1 MRTQKNYASA
11 AMGIVALASLVTFAE
26 GSAPSP
32 DPDAETF
39 GSQVDQLERAGKYS
53 EAVPIATK
61 LLDLCEKTMGA
72 EHPATAVILDK
83 LGRLYDAAGDY
94 AKAEPLFQRALKI
107 YERAFAPDDVHT
119 AAALNN
125 LAELY
130 RHMGAYGKAEP
141 LYERALR
148 IDEKVNGVDSSKT
161 SAATLNNLGLVY
173 SATGRYAKAESI
185 FAQALAVSEKNAGS
199 EHPDTAAACNNL
211 AHLYEDIGDYAK
223 AKPLYLR
230 ALKIDEKALGAEH
243 PNVATLLSGLG
254 SLYKH
259 TGDSGKAESLL
270 QRALKIRE
278 KALGPEHPSTAQGLN
293 NLAALYEE
301 IGDYTN
307 AQPLYERALK
317 IREKF
322 LGEDSADT
330 ATSITNLAGLY
341 RAIGDY
347 SQAERLFQRSST
359 IYERALG
366 VEHPRV
372 ALSLNNLAELY
383 LITGAYD
390 KAERFFQ
397 RALRI
402 DEAVLGKEHPDTAA
416 ILNNLGALYFQA
428 GKYPRAESFYH
439 RSVRISEKALGSDH
453 LQTAT
458 ALTNLAYCFLENDKI
473 AEATDLV
480 SRINRA
486 EEKYLANVLSFTS
499 ERQRLAFQQTASP
512 YSLPARLNMPDVLA
526 QTILRRKGLVLDSL
540 LEDRL
545 ISQAT
550 EEPEQREII
559 TELLS
564 AKQRF
569 MQVSLEAPKVPLEDA
584 TGQRE
589 TETQQLFH
597 QVEELE
603 AQLARHV
610 AGVGKAR
617 HALRVTVP
625 QVQAALRKDEALI
638 EFVRYNDSLGKNKW
652 EWRYGAIL
660 IASGSKP
667 GWCQLASA
675 AEIEKSIRLYQECTR
690 GERDEATLID
700 VLHALHA
707 QVWAPIEKLLPAGTA
722 TVAVSPDGELNFV
735 SFATLIDAEDKF
747 LCEKYSIRYLASGR
761 DLLRQNKSGRGPVT
775 VIFANP
781 DFEGA
786 DIALTS
792 ADGQMTALHSREMI
806 RDLQSLSLFPLP
818 GTAKEAA
825 RVEALIRKRN
835 GKVKVFLGANATEA
849 ELRRV
854 NSPRILHL
862 ATHGLFL
869 PETEIG
875 KEADPLH
882 LLNPVP
888 PRMLLNPMHRSG
900 LAFAGA
906 QKTLRA
912 WSRGDIPSTE
922 NDGILTAE
930 EVGGLK
936 LDGTWLVVLSAC
948 DTGSGESRAGEGVMG
963 LRRGFIQAGAQN
975 LLMTLW
981 PIDDETTVEI
991 MLDFYEAADRTG
1003 NASQALA
1010 DVQRDWL
1017 VRLRKERGLQAAVRL
1032 AGPFIMSSQG
1042 HL

>member
-1 MRTQKNYASA
+1 MPGQKNYASA
-11 AMGIVALASLVTFAE
+11 AMGIVALVSLVTFA
-26 GSAPSP
+26 GASSPSP
-32 DPDAETF
+32 DPDAETL
-39 GSQVDQLERAGKYS
+39 GSQVDQLERAGRYS
-53 EAVPIATK
+53 EAVPLATK
-61 LLDLCEKTMGA
+61 LLDRCEELMGE

-107 YERAFAPDDVHT
+107 DEKALGPDDVHT
-119 AAALNN
+119 AATINS

-130 RHMGAYGKAEP
+130 RHMGAYAKAEP
-141 LYERALR
+141 LFERVLK
-148 IDEKVNGVDSSKT
+148 IDGKT
-161 SAATLNNLGLVY
+161 GNRDNRNTAATLTNLASVY
-173 SATGRYAKAESI
+173 SARGKYSKAEAI
-185 FAQALAVSEKNAGS
+185 YLETLAVCEKTVGP
-199 EHPDTAAACNNL
+199 EHPDTATVCNQLANL
-211 AHLYEDIGDYAK
+211 YVDSGDYAK
-223 AKPLYLR
+223 AEGLFLR
-230 ALKIDEKALGAEH
+230 ALKIDEKALGADH
-243 PNVATLLSGLG
+243 PDIAKLLSGLG

-259 TGDSGKAESLL
+259 KGDSAKAEPLF
-270 QRALKIRE
+270 QRALKISE
-278 KALGPEHPSTAQGLN
+278 NALGSEHPSTAQALN
-293 NLAALYEE
+293 NLAALYED
-301 IGDYTN
+301 IGDYAN
-307 AQPLYERALK
+307 AQSFYERALK
-317 IREKF
+317 VREKV
-322 LGEDSADT
+322 LGEDSPDT
-330 ATSITNLAGLY
+330 ATSLNNLARLY
-341 RAIGDY
+341 CTIGDY
-347 SQAERLFQRSST
+347 QRAEPLFQRSST
-359 IYERALG
+359 IYEKAFG
-366 VEHPRV
+366 AEHPRV

-383 LITGAYD
+383 RITGAYAN
-390 KAERFFQ
+390 AEPLFE

-402 DEAVLGKEHPDTAA
+402 DETVLGKGHPDIAA
-416 ILNNLGALYFQA
+416 ILNNLGALYYQA
-428 GKYPRAESFYH
+428 GNYAKAESFYH
-439 RSVRISEKALGSDH
+439 RSARISEIALGSDH

-458 ALTNLAYCFLENDKI
+458 ALTNLAYCCLESGKT
-473 AEATDLV
+473 AEATELV
-480 SRINRA
+480 SRVNRA

-512 YSLPARLNMPDVLA
+512 YSLSARLNVPDVLA
-526 QTILRRKGLVLDSL
+526 QTILRRKGVVLDSL

-545 ISQAT
+545 ISQTT
-550 EEPEQREII
+550 EEPGQREII

-569 MQVSLEAPKVPLEDA
+569 MQVSLEAPKDPLEDA
-584 TGQRE
+584 RGRRE
-589 TETQQLFH
+589 TEKQQLFR

-603 AQLARHV
+603 AQLARQV

-617 HALRVTVP
+617 QALRVTVE
-625 QVQAALRKDEALI
+625 QVQAALRKNEALI
-638 EFVRYNDSLGKNKW
+638 EFVRYNNSLGKNKW

-667 GWCQLASA
+667 EWCQLASA
-675 AEIEKSIRLYQECTR
+675 AEIEKSIKLYQDCAR
-690 GERDEATLID
+690 GERDEGTLID
-700 VLHALHA
+700 VLRALNTE
-707 QVWAPIEKLLPAGTA
+707 VWVPIEKLLPAGTT

-735 SFATLIDAEDKF
+735 SFATLIDAQDKF
-747 LCEKYSIRYLASGR
+747 LGEKYSIRYLASGR
-761 DLLRQNKSGRGPVT
+761 DLLRQNKSDRASVT

-781 DFEGA
+781 DFEGTN
-786 DIALTS
+786 ITLTS
-792 ADGQMTALHSREMI
+792 AAGQMTALHSREI
-806 RDLQSLSLFPLP
+806 RDLQSVSLSPLP
-818 GTAKEAA
+818 GTAAEAA
-825 RVEALIRKRN
+825 ALEALIGKRN

-854 NSPRILHL
+854 KSPRILHL
-862 ATHGLFL
+862 ATHGFFL

-875 KEADPLH
+875 KEADTLH

-888 PRMLLNPMHRSG
+888 PRMLVNPMHRSG
-900 LAFAGA
+900 LALAGA

-912 WSRGDIPSTE
+912 WSRGNIPATE

-981 PIDDETTVEI
+981 PIGDKTTVEI
-991 MLDFYEAADRTG
+991 MLDFYGAADSTG

-1017 VRLRKERGLQAAVRL
+1017 VKLRKERGLLAAVRL
-1032 AGPFIMSSQG
+1032 AGAFIMNSQG